1 MRSCGNPLISNYDPD
16 VHKSN
21 VFIVHYVH
29 WARSGCYAN
38 MQTTEYT
45 VRISKR
51 MQRVI
56 ESAIE
61 SQIKNKKKFIQ
72 DSVAHNI
79 GEIVS
84 YVEGQ
89 KSLRD
94 FILNLNDNVEWLH
107 MEPPDYNIRDR
118 IELENELVVN
128 TKINFDNKTE
138 HMVKAASRYTG
149 EPKSSITR
157 ICIIKELYDNR
168 QQLVKTNSNTITDV
182 WMSIRRKF
190 KVSVEMLVNKLYF
203 NLEHEFIN
211 SKIGRISEV
220 GNLMAIRDFYQ
231 KFKQTEGYKEM
242 GEYDKGVK
250 VINILEEVEKFID
263 AKEN

>member
-1 MRSCGNPLISNYDPD
+1 
-16 VHKSN
+16 
-21 VFIVHYVH
+21 
-29 WARSGCYAN
+29 

-45 VRISKR
+45 VRSSKR

-61 SQIKNKKKFIQ
+61 SQIKNKKTFIQ
-72 DSVAHNI
+72 DSVTHNI
-79 GEIVS
+79 EEIVS

-107 MEPPDYNIRDR
+107 MEPPNYNIRDR

-128 TKINFDNKTE
+128 SKINLNDTTE
-138 HMVKAASRYTG
+138 DMVKAASRYTG
-149 EPKSSITR
+149 EPKSSIIR
-157 ICIIKELYDNR
+157 VCIIKELYNNR
-168 QQLVKTNSNTITDV
+168 DQLVKTNADTITDV

-190 KVSVEMLVNKLYF
+190 KVSVEMLINKLYF
-203 NLEHEFIN
+203 NLEQEFIN
-211 SKIGRISEV
+211 SKIGRIEEI

-231 KFKQTEGYKEM
+231 KFKQTEGYQAM
-242 GEYDKGVK
+242 SQHHKGAK
-250 VINILEEVEKFID
+250 VINILKEVEEFID
-263 AKEN
+263 GKEN